1 MPSKM
6 TRLLAQADSD
16 QFCSTTPAIGRRCS
30 RCLRWLGKTVSRE
43 DRFVEKT
50 QSGAVRPGIGGAR
63 SAIVNLL
70 TANRGEVFVE
80 FIEVEGDTISDS
92 QIHGALPIAF
102 SRAPGP
108 RPASP
113 RHEPETLDD
122 SHRTLIASAD
132 TFFAASY
139 VDSGNRR
146 QVDVSH
152 RGGKAGFVWANA
164 DGSLT
169 IPDFAGNLYFSALN
183 NILVTGRAGL
193 CFPDFETGAMLQVSG
208 PAEVIL
214 DSPEIA
220 LFQGAERVFGA

>member
-30 RCLRWLGKTVSRE
+30 RFDGLGRRFPAKIGLSKKRSRG
-43 DRFVEKT
+43 R
-50 QSGAVRPGIGGAR
+50 SGPGIGGAR

-113 RHEPETLDD
+113 RHEPETLHD